1 MSRLLELWRPGS
13 FVTSYLP
20 AVLKSRMTG
29 LLGMFKKSLLTCRAK
44 LLHEKG
50 GFNRT
55 SSSSWQAFGQLGRA
69 VENLAVR
76 SAPFLVRSP
85 QCETGWVEIRVF
97 LCLWRIYF
105 VTYRLLGTGVCPL
118 RSALCV
124 RRFHGRKKTGSDMT
138 SSVTRRLRLCSAF
151 RCIHWFGRET
161 NGLVLPALDS
171 GCFLV
176 SSPGNPCWKR
186 SMDF

>member
-1 MSRLLELWRPGS
+1 MELWQSGS

-29 LLGMFKKSLLTCRAK
+29 LLGMFQKVYSLAAQSFRTR
-44 LLHEKG
+44 EKG
-50 GFNRT
+50 VFNRA
-55 SSSSWQAFGQLGRA
+55 SSSFWQAFGQLGRA

-76 SAPFLVRSP
+76 SR
-85 QCETGWVEIRVF
+85 QCETGWVDIRVF

-105 VTYRLLGTGVCPL
+105 VTYRLLGTGVCPF
-118 RSALCV
+118 RFALCV

-138 SSVTRRLRLCSAF
+138 LPVIRRLRLCSAF
-151 RCIHWFGRET
+151 RCIHWFERET
-161 NGLVLPALDS
+161 SGLALPALSS

-176 SSPGNPCWKR
+176 NSLGNPCWKR
-186 SMDF
+186 SMGFWLRLLC